1 MKNYI
6 LFILIAFILVSCDQ
20 KAKDQKILENTLDF
34 ILKKNNNKEINVFN
48 EIKNYKEVVNFKLK
62 NINII
67 SCKEIFDKGES
78 NFYVL
83 KFNHSAQNETTVDV
97 INYNTLES
105 FKLKFKNNVVET
117 ESLHSD
123 GMNRPRMIFLKQ
135 LRKQKLYLNDEGFKY
150 VDTFPSDSITCK

>member
-1 MKNYI
+1 MQRNI
-6 LFILIAFILVSCDQ
+6 LT
-20 KAKDQKILENTLDF
+20 KENQ
-34 ILKKNNNKEINVFN
+34 I
-48 EIKNYKEVVNFKLK
+48 
-62 NINII
+62 
-67 SCKEIFDKGES
+67 
-78 NFYVL
+78 FYVL

>member
-67 SCKEIFDKGES
+67 SCKEIF
-78 NFYVL
+78 
-83 KFNHSAQNETTVDV
+83 
-97 INYNTLES
+97 
-105 FKLKFKNNVVET
+105 
-117 ESLHSD
+117 
-123 GMNRPRMIFLKQ
+123 
-135 LRKQKLYLNDEGFKY
+135 
-150 VDTFPSDSITCK
+150 